1 MDGIISVTLDII
13 LGIKMLELGRVTYY
27 LYKCV
32 ATSGITCKIK
42 QTYKPAYLFA
52 DLFEFLNEVFWN
64 LNPGKLCLVTCT
76 Y

>member
-13 LGIKMLELGRVTYY
+13 LGIKMLELSRVTY

-42 QTYKPAYLFA
+42 QIGFA
-52 DLFEFLNEVFWN
+52 DLFKYLNEVF
-64 LNPGKLCLVTCT
+64 CH
-76 Y
+76 